1 VFLRTL
7 SRGVGAALLFSA
19 LPFAVV
25 TPAAA
30 QGIDMPAAAIVG
42 STSIYPSR
50 GRYLLVDAASARLFM
65 VEDGEI
71 RDSMK
76 VIVGKPTSQTP
87 TIASKIYYA
96 TLNPYWN
103 VTPDLVRTL
112 IAANVLKDG
121 FNYLSSHGYQVFD
134 SFAEGARPID
144 PATVDWKAVAAGR
157 ATVKVRQL
165 PGPANSM
172 GQVKFGFAN
181 NDGVYLHDTPKKELF
196 ASDERNISHGCVR
209 LEDAPRLARWLLGR
223 DPGDFGSQPEEQV
236 LLPQAVPIY
245 ITYLN
250 APANVQ
256 TAAVDRLAL
265 ASSGLSSVR
274 P

>member
-7 SRGVGAALLFSA
+7 SRGVSAALLFSA
-19 LPFAVV
+19 LPFAVAS
-25 TPAAA
+25 PAAA
-30 QGIDMPAAAIVG
+30 QGANLPAEAIVG
-42 STSIYPSR
+42 TSAIYPQR

-71 RDSMK
+71 RDSMR
-76 VIVGKPTSQTP
+76 VIVGKPSSQTP
-87 TIASKIYYA
+87 TLASKIYYA

-103 VTPDLVRTL
+103 VTPELVRTL
-112 IAANVLKDG
+112 IAPNVLRDG
-121 FNYLSSHGYQVFD
+121 FAYLSSRGYEVLD
-134 SFAEGARPID
+134 SFDEGAQPID

-172 GQVKFGFAN
+172 GQVKFGFPN
-181 NDGVYLHDTPKKELF
+181 NDGIYLHDTPKKELF
-196 ASDERNISHGCVR
+196 ASDDRSISHGCVR

-223 DPGDFGSQPEEQV
+223 DPSEFGSNPEEQV

-250 APANVQ
+250 APANGSMSF
-256 TAAVDRLAL
+256 TS
-265 ASSGLSSVR
+265 ASR
-274 P
+274 

>member
-7 SRGVGAALLFSA
+7 SRGVSAALLFSA
-19 LPFAVV
+19 LPFAIAA
-25 TPAAA
+25 PAAA
-30 QGIDMPAAAIVG
+30 QGFNLPAAAIVG
-42 STSIYPSR
+42 SSSNYPAR
-50 GRYLLVDAASARLFM
+50 GRYVLVDAASAHLYM
-65 VEDGEI
+65 VEDGQVVDTM
-71 RDSMK
+71 R
-76 VIVGKPTSQTP
+76 VIVGKPTTQTP

-112 IAANVLKDG
+112 IAANVLQQG
-121 FNYLSSHGYQVFD
+121 FTYLSSHGYQVLD
-134 SFAEGARPID
+134 SFDEGATPID
-144 PATVDWKAVAAGR
+144 PARVDWKAVAAGR

-172 GQVKFGFAN
+172 GQVKFGFPN
-181 NDGVYLHDTPKKELF
+181 SDGVYLHDTPKKELF
-196 ASDERNISHGCVR
+196 DSDERNISHGCVR

-223 DPGDFGSQPEEQV
+223 NPADFGSSPEEQV

-250 APANVQ
+250 APANAPMSF
-256 TAAVDRLAL
+256 TS
-265 ASSGLSSVR
+265 ASR
-274 P
+274 

>member
-7 SRGVGAALLFSA
+7 SRGVSAALLFSA
-19 LPFAVV
+19 LPFAVAS
-25 TPAAA
+25 PAAA
-30 QGIDMPAAAIVG
+30 QGANLPAEAIVG
-42 STSIYPSR
+42 TSAIYPQR

-71 RDSMK
+71 RDSMR
-76 VIVGKPTSQTP
+76 VIVGKPSSQTP
-87 TIASKIYYA
+87 TLASKIYYA

-103 VTPDLVRTL
+103 VTPELVRTL
-112 IAANVLKDG
+112 IAPNVLRDG
-121 FNYLSSHGYQVFD
+121 FAYLSSRGYEVLD
-134 SFAEGARPID
+134 SFDEGAQPID

-165 PGPANSM
+165 PGRANSM
-172 GQVKFGFAN
+172 GQVKFGFPN
-181 NDGVYLHDTPKKELF
+181 NDGIYLHDTPKKELF
-196 ASDERNISHGCVR
+196 ASDDRSISHGCVR

-223 DPGDFGSQPEEQV
+223 DPSEFGSNPEEQV

-250 APANVQ
+250 APANGSMSF
-256 TAAVDRLAL
+256 TS
-265 ASSGLSSVR
+265 ASR
-274 P
+274 